1 MHRAFLPSLFAALL
15 TSSLAAAQD
24 PAGSQDAT
32 LQTLLKEV
40 HALRIALERS
50 NQIGP
55 KVQIA
60 LARMQVQEERVR
72 NASRQLQDARDRIR
86 NVQNKLAETA
96 DHLKQ
101 VEALQVQ
108 TVDPNARKQMDLELM
123 GGKAELGQLGTLEQ
137 QFRAQEAEANSLVL
151 SEQAKWNEINDAL
164 ASIER
169 MLAPM
174 QP

>member
-1 MHRAFLPSLFAALL
+1 MPSAFIRSLFAALL
-15 TSSLAAAQD
+15 TSSFATAQAAAQD
-24 PAGSQDAT
+24 AT
-32 LQTLLKEV
+32 LETLLKEV

-72 NASRQLQDARDRIR
+72 NASRQLQDARDKVRD
-86 NVQNKLAETA
+86 VQNKLAQLA
-96 DHLKQ
+96 DHIKQ
-101 VEALQVQ
+101 TETLQAQ
-108 TVDPNARKQMDLELM
+108 TADPNARKQMDLELL

-151 SEQAKWNEINDAL
+151 SEQAKWNEVNDL
-164 ASIER
+164 LTSIER